1 MTIKFCGAAQA
12 VTGSAHLITLDSGYQ
27 ILLDCGL
34 YQGRNKKMAKFNETW
49 YFDPKQIDC
58 MILSHAH
65 IDHSGRIPK
74 LVKDGF
80 NGCIHST
87 HATRSLCS
95 IMLLDS
101 AKIQERDAE
110 YYNKKLKKKK
120 RSKKKPRKPLYTSA
134 NVKDAMNLFAG
145 YAYERWFKISEE
157 VEVFFRDAGHIL
169 GLSLIHIS
177 EPTRPY

>member
-1 MTIKFCGAAQA
+1 MTIKFCGAAQE

-27 ILLDCGL
+27 VLLDCGL
-34 YQGRNKKMAKFNETW
+34 YQGRNKDMQNFNETW

-80 NGCIHST
+80 SGCIHST

-110 YYNKKLKKKK
+110 WHNKNEVKKKAKHKKLQ
-120 RSKKKPRKPLYTSA
+120 
-134 NVKDAMNLFAG
+134 M
-145 YAYERWFKISEE
+145 
-157 VEVFFRDAGHIL
+157 H
-169 GLSLIHIS
+169 
-177 EPTRPY
+177 